1 MPTYFEHIYYKEVIC
16 LIDFLNS
23 RILGVLLPGALIGA
37 GLFFIIYMK
46 GLPIIRPRAIIS
58 PFLRKEIK
66 KGGISPRSALWL
78 ALGGV
83 LGVGNIVGVSAAI
96 FYGGA
101 GAVFWMCIS
110 AILASILKY
119 AETLLALSRRKNGKA
134 SSSAEYINDVLN
146 ERKKP
151 RLGAILSFIFALL
164 CLVNSL
170 SMGCLIQVNAMVGVC
185 KDILHIRPIV
195 TGALCALL
203 MIAVSSGGL
212 KRISSA
218 TNKIVPFM
226 TVVFCILSFAA
237 LIIKADRIPSALS
250 EIIHSAFEWRGVTG
264 GIGGFFISRSV
275 RLGVMRGLISNEAGA
290 GTSPM
295 AHSAS
300 SSDSPAEQGFLGIIE
315 VLIDTVFL
323 CTLTALVILVSYPEV
338 EHYADNSVMM
348 TVGAY
353 SAALGGWV
361 EPVMCVLVLLFGLAT
376 VFCQCFY
383 GKLCLSHLTKSRIA
397 QTVLTLLYGAAA
409 LLSAGTPPGSVWGV
423 ADLSI
428 GIMTLI
434 NISILLLERKRIK
447 TETFAYFNKER

>member
-1 MPTYFEHIYYKEVIC
+1 
-16 LIDFLNS
+16 
-23 RILGVLLPGALIGA
+23 
-37 GLFFIIYMK
+37 MK

-58 PFLRKEIK
+58 PFLRKNSKNGEL
-66 KGGISPRSALWL
+66 SPRSALWL

-101 GAVFWMCIS
+101 GAVFWMCLS
-110 AILASILKY
+110 AILASMLKY

-134 SSSAEYINDVLN
+134 SSSADYIKDAIT
-146 ERKKP
+146 ERNKP
-151 RLGAILSFIFALL
+151 RLGGILSFIFALL

-185 KDILHIRPIV
+185 RDILHVRPIV

-218 TNKIVPFM
+218 TSRIVPFM

-237 LIIKADRIPSALS
+237 LIIKADKIPDAVK
-250 EIIHSAFEWRGVTG
+250 EIIRSAFEWRSAAG
-264 GIGGFFISRSV
+264 GIGGFFVSRSV

-338 EHYADNSVMM
+338 GHFADNSVMM

-353 SAALGGWV
+353 SAAIGKWI
-361 EPVMCVLVLLFGLAT
+361 EPVMCGLVLLFGLAT

-383 GKLCLSHLTKSRIA
+383 GKLCLSHLTKSKAA

-409 LLSAGTPPGSVWGV
+409 VLSAGTPPGDVWGL

-428 GIMTLI
+428 GFMTLI
-434 NISILLLERKRIK
+434 NISVLLLERKRIRN
-447 TETFAYFNKER
+447 ETFSYFNKER

>member
-1 MPTYFEHIYYKEVIC
+1 MLEYI
-16 LIDFLNS
+16 NS
-23 RILGVLLPGALIGA
+23 RILGRLLPVFLIGT

-46 GLPIIRPRAIIS
+46 GLPIMRPRAIIA
-58 PFLRKEIK
+58 PFLRKETK
-66 KGGISPRSALWL
+66 DGSVSPRSALWL

-96 FYGGA
+96 WYGGA
-101 GAVFWMCIS
+101 GAVFWMCVS
-110 AILASILKY
+110 AVLASVLKY
-119 AETLLALSRRKNGKA
+119 AETLLALSRRKDGKA
-134 SSSAEYINDVLN
+134 SSSAEYIKDVLT
-146 ERKKP
+146 ERGMP
-151 RLGAILSFIFALL
+151 WVGSFLSLAFALL

-170 SMGCLIQVNAMVGVC
+170 SMGCLIQVNAMVWVC
-185 KDILHIRPIV
+185 RDILNVKPII
-195 TGALCALL
+195 TGILCAIL

-226 TVVFCILSFAA
+226 SIVFCLLSVAA
-237 LIIKADRIPSALS
+237 LIIRADRIPDALV
-250 EIIHSAFEWRGVTG
+250 EIMRSAFDFSGKGIIG

-275 RLGVMRGLISNEAGA
+275 RLGVTRGLISNEAGA

-323 CTLTALVILVSYPEV
+323 CTLTALVILVSFPEV
-338 EHYADNSVMM
+338 EHFGDNSVMM

-353 SAALGGWV
+353 SSSLGDWV
-361 EPVMCVLVLLFGLAT
+361 EPVMCALVLLFGLAT

-383 GKLCLSHLTKSRIA
+383 GKLCLCHLAKNKAAEAI
-397 QTVLTLLYGAAA
+397 LTLFYGAAA
-409 LLSAGTPPGSVWGV
+409 LLSSGTPPGDVWGL

-428 GIMTLI
+428 GLMTLI
-434 NISILLLERKRIK
+434 NIGVLFLERKRIRK
-447 TETFAYFNKER
+447 VTFDYFNKKR

>member
-1 MPTYFEHIYYKEVIC
+1 MLEYI
-16 LIDFLNS
+16 NS
-23 RILGVLLPGALIGA
+23 RILGRLLPVFLIGT

-46 GLPIIRPRAIIS
+46 GLPIMRPRAIIA

-66 KGGISPRSALWL
+66 DGAVSPRSALWL

-96 FYGGA
+96 WYGGA
-101 GAVFWMCIS
+101 GAVFWMCVS
-110 AILASILKY
+110 AVLASMLKY
-119 AETLLALSRRKNGKA
+119 AETLLALSRRKGSKA
-134 SSSAEYINDVLN
+134 SSSAEYIKDVLT
-146 ERKKP
+146 ERGMP
-151 RLGAILSFIFALL
+151 WIGRFLSFAFALL

-185 KDILHIRPIV
+185 RDILNVKPLI
-195 TGALCALL
+195 TGILCAIL

-226 TVVFCILSFAA
+226 SIVFCLLSVAA
-237 LIIKADRIPSALS
+237 LILRANRIPHAFV
-250 EIIHSAFEWRGVTG
+250 EIIRSAFDFSGKGMIG
-264 GIGGFFISRSV
+264 GIAGYFISRSV

-323 CTLTALVILVSYPEV
+323 CTLTALVILVSFPEV
-338 EHYADNSVMM
+338 EHFGDNSVMM

-353 SAALGGWV
+353 SSALGDWV

-383 GKLCLSHLTKSRIA
+383 GKLCLSHLTKNKAAEAI
-397 QTVLTLLYGAAA
+397 LTLLYGAAA
-409 LLSAGTPPGSVWGV
+409 LLSSGTPPGDVWGL

-428 GIMTLI
+428 GLMTLI
-434 NISILLLERKRIK
+434 NISVLFLERKRIRK
-447 TETFAYFNKER
+447 VTFDYFNKER

>member
-1 MPTYFEHIYYKEVIC
+1 MLDYI
-16 LIDFLNS
+16 NS
-23 RILGVLLPGALIGA
+23 QILGRLLPVFLIGA
-37 GLFFIIYMK
+37 GFFFIIYMK
-46 GLPIIRPRAIIS
+46 GLPIIRPRAIIA
-58 PFLRKEIK
+58 PFLRKETK
-66 KGGISPRSALWL
+66 DGSVSPRSALWL

-96 FYGGA
+96 WYGGA
-101 GAVFWMCIS
+101 GAVFWMCVS
-110 AILASILKY
+110 AVLASVLKY
-119 AETLLALSRRKNGKA
+119 AETLLALSRRKGGNA
-134 SSSAEYINDVLN
+134 SSSAEYVKDVLT
-146 ERKKP
+146 ERGMP
-151 RLGAILSFIFALL
+151 RIGSFLSLAFAVL

-185 KDILHIRPIV
+185 RDILNVKPII
-195 TGALCALL
+195 TGILCAIL

-226 TVVFCILSFAA
+226 SIVFCMLSVAA
-237 LIIKADRIPSALS
+237 LILRADRIPDAFV
-250 EIIHSAFEWRGVTG
+250 EIIRSAFDLSGKGVIG
-264 GIGGFFISRSV
+264 GIGGFFVSRSV

-323 CTLTALVILVSYPEV
+323 CTLTALVILVSFPEV
-338 EHYADNSVMM
+338 EHFGDNSVMM

-353 SAALGGWV
+353 SSALGDWV

-383 GKLCLSHLTKSRIA
+383 GKLCLSHLTKNKAAEAI
-397 QTVLTLLYGAAA
+397 LTLFYGAAA
-409 LLSAGTPPGSVWGV
+409 LLSSGTPPGDVWGL

-428 GIMTLI
+428 GLMTLI
-434 NISILLLERKRIK
+434 NIFVLFLERTRIRK
-447 TETFAYFNKER
+447 VTFDYFNKER

>member
-1 MPTYFEHIYYKEVIC
+1 MLDYI
-16 LIDFLNS
+16 NS
-23 RILGVLLPGALIGA
+23 RILGRLLPVFLIGA

-46 GLPIIRPRAIIS
+46 GLPIMRPRAIIA
-58 PFLRKEIK
+58 PFLRKETK
-66 KGGISPRSALWL
+66 DGSVSPRSALWL

-96 FYGGA
+96 WYGGA
-101 GAVFWMCIS
+101 GAVFWMCVS

-119 AETLLALSRRKNGKA
+119 AETLLALSRRKIGKA
-134 SSSAEYINDVLN
+134 SSSAEYIKDVLT
-146 ERKKP
+146 ERGMS
-151 RLGAILSFIFALL
+151 RIGAFLSVAFAIL

-185 KDILHIRPIV
+185 RDILNVKPIA
-195 TGALCALL
+195 TGILCAIL

-212 KRISSA
+212 RRISSA

-226 TVVFCILSFAA
+226 SIVFCLLSITA
-237 LIIKADRIPSALS
+237 LILRADRIPDAFV
-250 EIIHSAFEWRGVTG
+250 EIMRSAFDFSGKGVIG
-264 GIGGFFISRSV
+264 GIGGFFVSRSV

-323 CTLTALVILVSYPEV
+323 CTLTALVILVSFPEV
-338 EHYADNSVMM
+338 EHFGDNSVMM

-353 SAALGGWV
+353 SAALGDWV
-361 EPVMCVLVLLFGLAT
+361 EPVMCALVLLFGLAT

-383 GKLCLSHLTKSRIA
+383 GKLCLSHLTKNKAAEAI
-397 QTVLTLLYGAAA
+397 LTLFYGAAA
-409 LLSAGTPPGSVWGV
+409 LLSSGTPPGDVWGL

-428 GIMTLI
+428 GLMTLI
-434 NISILLLERKRIK
+434 NVSILILERKRIK
-447 TETFAYFNKER
+447 KETFAYFNKER

>member
-1 MPTYFEHIYYKEVIC
+1 MLEYI
-16 LIDFLNS
+16 NS
-23 RILGVLLPGALIGA
+23 RILGRLLPLFLIGA

-46 GLPIIRPRAIIS
+46 GLPIMRPRAIIA
-58 PFLRKEIK
+58 PFLRKETK
-66 KGGISPRSALWL
+66 DGSVSPRSALWL

-96 FYGGA
+96 WYGGA
-101 GAVFWMCIS
+101 GAVFWMCVS
-110 AILASILKY
+110 AVLASVLKY
-119 AETLLALSRRKNGKA
+119 VETLLALSRRKDGKA
-134 SSSAEYINDVLN
+134 SSSAEYIKDVLT
-146 ERKKP
+146 ERGMP
-151 RLGAILSFIFALL
+151 LIGRFLSLTFALL

-185 KDILHIRPIV
+185 RDILNVKPII
-195 TGALCALL
+195 TGILCAIL

-226 TVVFCILSFAA
+226 SIVFCLLSVAA
-237 LIIKADRIPSALS
+237 LILRSDRIPDAFV
-250 EIIHSAFEWRGVTG
+250 EIMHSAFDFSGKGVIG
-264 GIGGFFISRSV
+264 GIGGFIISRSV

-300 SSDSPAEQGFLGIIE
+300 STNSPAEQGFLGIIE

-323 CTLTALVILVSYPEV
+323 CTLTALVILVSFPEV
-338 EHYADNSVMM
+338 EHFGDNSVMM

-353 SAALGGWV
+353 SSALGDWV

-383 GKLCLSHLTKSRIA
+383 GKLCLSHLTKNKAAEAI
-397 QTVLTLLYGAAA
+397 LTLFYGAAA
-409 LLSAGTPPGSVWGV
+409 LLSSGTPPGDVWGL

-428 GIMTLI
+428 GLMTLI
-434 NISILLLERKRIK
+434 NISVLFLERKRIK
-447 TETFAYFNKER
+447 KETFAYFSKER

>member
-1 MPTYFEHIYYKEVIC
+1 MI
-16 LIDFLNS
+16 LLLDFLNS
-23 RILGVLLPGALIGA
+23 RILGVLLPTALIGA
-37 GLFFIIYMK
+37 GIFFIIYMK
-46 GLPIIRPRAIIS
+46 GLPLIRPRAVIA
-58 PFLRKEIK
+58 PFLRKENNES
-66 KGGISPRSALWL
+66 GVSPRSALWL

-101 GAVFWMCIS
+101 GAVFWMCLS
-110 AILASILKY
+110 AILASVLKY
-119 AETLLALSRRKNGKA
+119 AETMLALSRRKNGKP
-134 SSSAEYINDVLN
+134 SSSAEYIKDVLT
-146 ERKKP
+146 ERKHSHI
-151 RLGAILSFIFALL
+151 GTFLSISFALL

-185 KDILHIRPIV
+185 KDILHIKPIV
-195 TGALCALL
+195 TGILCAVL

-212 KRISSA
+212 KRISAA

-226 TVVFCILSFAA
+226 SILFCLLSFAA
-237 LIIKADRIPSALS
+237 LILNAERIPAALS
-250 EIIHSAFEWRGVTG
+250 EMIHSAFEWRGIMG
-264 GIGGFFISRSV
+264 GIGGFFISKSV
-275 RLGVMRGLISNEAGA
+275 RMGVMRGLISNEAGA

-300 SSDSPAEQGFLGIIE
+300 SSDSPAEQGFLGILE
-315 VLIDTVFL
+315 VMIDTVFL

-338 EHYADNSVMM
+338 EHFADNSVMM

-353 SAALGGWV
+353 SASLGEWA
-361 EPVMCVLVLLFGLAT
+361 EPVMCGLVLLFGLAT

-383 GKLCLSHLTKSRIA
+383 GKLCLSYLTKNKAAEAI
-397 QTVLTLLYGAAA
+397 LTLLYGTAA
-409 LLSAGTPPGSVWGV
+409 LVASRTPPGNVWGL

-434 NISILLLERKRIK
+434 NIFVLFLERRRIRK
-447 TETFAYFNKER
+447 ETFAYFNKER